1 MSQLK
6 RSYKCHACKGTK
18 TLGQYRTYRPCI
30 VCGYGAGNP
39 VSTGKINAK
48 TDITLINYTMRGKSL
63 SSNKKPTG
71 IKMSLSTYQK
81 TLASLNAR
89 GIMNKDG
96 VKYTLNP
103 SVRRYYMSQL

>member
-1 MSQLK
+1 
-6 RSYKCHACKGTK
+6 
-18 TLGQYRTYRPCI
+18 
-30 VCGYGAGNP
+30 
-39 VSTGKINAK
+39 
-48 TDITLINYTMRGKSL
+48 MRGKSL